1 LDELLL
7 ILRGLHPD
15 VDYESCETLIEDG
28 LLDSFDIVAI
38 IAEISEKFDVT
49 ITADEIIPENF
60 NSARALFALV
70 ERLMD

>member
-1 LDELLL
+1 MDDLLK

-15 VDYESCETLIEDG
+15 IYFETCDTLIDDC

-38 IAEISEKFDVT
+38 IAEVNEKFDVT
-49 ITADEIIPENF
+49 VTADEIIPENF
-60 NSARALFALV
+60 NSARALFALI